1 MARRKLNEQGEIR
14 FFEWMEDRIK
24 DEGTGAAFC
33 QKTGLPESS
42 LSALRRGSKAPTVR
56 MAEKLAAAYGLT
68 ISDVVGY
75 GGVAEDDYKPRG
87 DRTGKRKKKEPEE
100 PQVRNP
106 MPKISSEILEWAK
119 ILREQIMTVDQDI
132 INLENEV
139 RQLKIKKGHYEEILR
154 VFNDWRGIGNAD

>member
-24 DEGTGAAFC
+24 DEGSRKAFAE
-33 QKTGLPESS
+33 KVGVHPNN
-42 LSALRRGSKAPTVR
+42 LSTLRNGSKAPTVR

-87 DRTGKRKKKEPEE
+87 DRTGKRKKKEPETDTQKQPWE
-100 PQVRNP
+100 LVMLSQMETIDNDI
-106 MPKISSEILEWAK
+106 MKLEEEI
-119 ILREQIMTVDQDI
+119 
-132 INLENEV
+132 
-139 RQLKIKKGHYEEILR
+139 RQLKLKKEHFAEIFA
-154 VFNDWRGIGNAD
+154 VYNDWRADNAD